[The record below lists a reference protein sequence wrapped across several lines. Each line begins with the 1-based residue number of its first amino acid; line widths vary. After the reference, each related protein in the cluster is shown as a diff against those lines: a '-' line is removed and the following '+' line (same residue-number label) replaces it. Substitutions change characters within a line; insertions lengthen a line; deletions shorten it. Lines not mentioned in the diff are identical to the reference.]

1 MVNIRSTSEII
12 RSYLDFLRVAQ
23 PKLDT
28 KVGSTSRDVIVDGNA
43 AQLSLVYDELGKL
56 TNAQSFRTAI
66 GTDIDRWAQNIGETR
81 QKGSRARVSA
91 LFLFNNFNFD
101 IPITNGDLVFAKNG
115 STFKVLTSQVLN
127 VAQQGSFSSIAAK
140 YRADLD
146 FAGFTEPYAAEV
158 LLEATSVGEQGNIPK
173 FGLQSV
179 SIAGISNVTNV
190 FPAGG
195 GSGSENDILFKNR
208 ILAIFSG
215 AVSGTATGY
224 ENIVRS
230 DPAVIDAIVIGPGDD
245 LMIRDGTIVKELEDG
260 TRKIVSEGTGGKVDV
275 IVFGSRLQENS
286 NSFIYQDRSNTG
298 LATNIKNDYVLG
310 QISSDSNKSITK
322 RRLDNLLKGTLPAQ
336 PINNIIGISGSLS
349 GSNFVEKTVDDLG
362 RVSGN
367 YELIRDT
374 GAFGGT
380 PWGFDKIRWISNY
393 IKDFQEDKTKASFN
407 SQDPLGFTD
416 VTEINRATQNIQIN
430 NENSKISATDR
441 SIIQLKNYPA
451 TAVTRVF
458 NLTTGERYRVVNQ
471 NPDGSGF
478 ANMTGRII
486 ISGKSLPSTSDVLQV
501 DYTWIKSYDQYW
513 DFDNKNNISTN
524 IRNVNDSLDWGYSN
538 VVRRERATLATSGSY
553 LTCEVTHEIFAV
565 TSVNIFEEESAVV
578 SFISDRFVTF
588 VSDNIFNIVS
598 IIRTSDNAELWN
610 TNKSD
615 GSISGSV
622 AYFPTDSSVQF
633 GDEITV
639 VYNSTDVYNADI
651 TGSFNERTIN
661 ISPSVDATAGAIV
674 EINYLA
680 NVNILL
686 PSTALSNLPAIK
698 NFNNFNVNNVIVGIQ
713 PTTHLYS
720 GNDIIQNLRQAPSTL
735 ILNLVGSLDSQGTIS
750 IAGTTMYNVVDIIF
764 TATSAGLTQDISA
777 AVRTALS
784 ISSQGST
791 ADYKLARVSKMQKVE
806 TTSSLQELAVLAN
819 YDLLGYS
826 IKDNLF
832 VKEESIQDVTLGAL
846 QLKLPRTTNN
856 IANQP
861 TIGDRLKITCYLYK
875 NSDSENIYFSRSGLA
890 YTNKKYLS
898 IDSISVSSG
907 FISPS
912 AQACTL
918 SISNL
923 NQPTSKSRYRAY
935 YNYTAPKNNE
945 RITVNY
951 NYNKLLGDTALL
963 LERRRFINAD
973 VITKE
978 CEYILLDATI
988 NIVVL
993 PEYVNSSR
1001 TVQQNV
1007 ADVVTNLLNSQRL
1020 GQIIDQSD
1028 LINAAYTV
1036 PGVDRARILYFNK
1049 NGEQGSI
1056 LSFVAKKN
1064 QVYVANNVIANIEN
1078 R

>member
-28 KVGSTSRDVIVDGNA
+28 KVGATSRDVIIDGNS

-56 TNAQSFRTAI
+56 TNAQSFRTAV
-66 GTDIDRWAQNIGETR
+66 GTDIDRWAQNIGESR

-101 IPITNGDLVFAKNG
+101 ISITIGDIIYAKNG
-115 STFKVLTSQVLN
+115 STFKVLTSQVLT
-127 VAQQGSFSSIAAK
+127 VAQQGSYSSIAAK

-173 FGLQSV
+173 FGINSA

-208 ILAIFSG
+208 ILAVFSG
-215 AVSGTATGY
+215 AVSGTSTGY
-224 ENIVRS
+224 ENIVRT

-245 LMIRDGTIVKELEDG
+245 LMTRDGTVVTELEDG
-260 TRKIVSEGTGGKVDV
+260 TRQIISEGTGGKVDI

-310 QISSDSNKSITK
+310 QISADLNKSIT
-322 RRLDNLLKGTLPAQ
+322 RRRRENLLNGTMPAQ
-336 PINNIIGISGSLS
+336 PINNVIGVTGSLS
-349 GSNFVEKTVDDLG
+349 GSNFVEKTIDDLG

-374 GAFGGT
+374 GSFGGT

-393 IKDFQEDKTKASFN
+393 IKDFPEDKTKASFN

-416 VTEINRATQNIQIN
+416 AIEINKTTQNIPIN
-430 NENSKISATDR
+430 NENSRISTTDR
-441 SIIQLKNYPA
+441 SVIQLKNYPA

-458 NLTTGERYRVVNQ
+458 NLTTGERYRVTNQ

-486 ISGKSLPSTSDVLQV
+486 ISGKSLPSASDVLQV
-501 DYTWIKSYDQYW
+501 DYSWIKSYDPYW
-513 DFDNKNNISTN
+513 DFDNKNNVSTN
-524 IRNVNDSLDWGYSN
+524 IRDVNDSLDWGYSN
-538 VVRRERATLATSGSY
+538 IVRRERATLATSGSY
-553 LTCEVTHEIFAV
+553 LTCQVTHEIFSV
-565 TSVNIFEEESAVV
+565 TSVNIFEEEIATV
-578 SFISDRFVTF
+578 SIISDRF
-588 VSDNIFNIVS
+588 IAIVS
-598 IIRTSDNAELWN
+598 NNITNIISIVRNSDNAELWN

-633 GDEITV
+633 GDEVTI
-639 VYNSTDVYNADI
+639 VYNGIDVYNADI
-651 TGSFNERTIN
+651 TGSFNLRTIN
-661 ISPSVDATAGAIV
+661 ISPSIDATAGSIV

-680 NVNILL
+680 NVNTLL

-698 NFNNFNVNNVIVGIQ
+698 NFNNFNVNNVVTGIQ

-720 GNDIIQNLRQAPSTL
+720 GNDIIKNLRQAPSTL
-735 ILNLVGSLDSQGTIS
+735 VLNLVGSLDSQGTIS
-750 IAGTTMYNVVDIIF
+750 IAGTTMYNVIDIIF
-764 TATSAGLTQDISA
+764 TATASSLTQDISS

-784 ISSQGST
+784 ISSQAST
-791 ADYKLARVSKMQKVE
+791 SDYKLARVSKLQKVE
-806 TTSSLQELAVLAN
+806 TTSSLQELAILAN

-826 IKDNLF
+826 IKDNSF
-832 VKEESIQDVTLGAL
+832 VKEESIQDVTLGNL
-846 QLKLPRTTNN
+846 QLKLPTTVNN
-856 IANQP
+856 TANQP
-861 TIGDRLKITCYLYK
+861 AIGDRLKITCYLYK
-875 NSDSENIYFSRSGLA
+875 NSDVENIYFSRSGLA
-890 YTNKKYLS
+890 YTNKKYLT
-898 IDSISVSSG
+898 IDSVSVSSG
-907 FISPS
+907 FISAS
-912 AQACTL
+912 SQACTL

-945 RITVNY
+945 RITINY

-978 CEYILLDATI
+978 CQYILLDVTI

-1007 ADVVTNLLNSQRL
+1007 ADAMTNLLNSQRL
-1020 GQIIDQSD
+1020 GQTIDQSD
-1028 LINAAYTV
+1028 LVNAAYTV
-1036 PGVDRARILYFNK
+1036 PGVDRARVLYFNE
-1049 NGEQGSI
+1049 NGSQGSV
-1056 LSFVAKKN
+1056 LSFVAKRN
-1064 QVYVANNVIANIEN
+1064 QVYVANNVITNIET